1 MAAPHQPETGRSSKA
16 GVKPGSTPNTDST
29 RKSDRP
35 VKEHD
40 AFGGAE
46 RTHNPN
52 VKSENA
58 KP

>member
-1 MAAPHQPETGRSSKA
+1 MAPPQQPETGKSSKA
-16 GVKPGSTPNTDST
+16 GVKPGSTPNTDAT

-35 VKEHD
+35 VDEHD

-46 RTHNPN
+46 RTHNAD
-52 VKSENA
+52 VKSKNA